1 MIQFQ
6 HATLPNGLRIV
17 AETHPQA
24 YTAAFGYFVRSGG
37 RDEVDEESGLS
48 HFLEHMLFKGT
59 TRRSATE
66 VNRQLDELGGQSNAY
81 TTEEQT
87 VYYATV
93 IPKYQHRIVDLLTD
107 LMQPA
112 LRSEDFETERLV
124 ILEEIAKYED
134 QPPFGAFERS
144 MEARFGIRGLGR
156 RVLGTV
162 DSIETMTPEAMRAY
176 FHRRYQPG
184 NMVLAAAGNVDFPA
198 LVEQLT
204 EQTAEWPSQPVSQEL
219 LHPAPPQPPEN
230 GGGLSDDIKAQAAQ
244 AYAIRIAAAPAMKDL
259 DRYAMR
265 LLGTMLGDESGS
277 RLFWELV
284 DTGRAELAATWTQE
298 FIDTGSL
305 FTYLACAPEDL
316 ERNLRLIDQATTRL
330 VEGGVEQDELDQA
343 INKTTAALI
352 MQSERP
358 SSRLFAVGNHWLL
371 QDDYVPLETLL
382 ERYRRVTR
390 ENISD
395 LLRRYNLQPQAEVH
409 TAG

>member
-1 MIQFQ
+1 MTQFQ
-6 HATLPNGLRIV
+6 QVTLPNGLRIA
-17 AETHPQA
+17 AEIYPQA

-37 RDEVDEESGLS
+37 RDETDQESGLS

-59 TRRSATE
+59 TRRSAVE
-66 VNRQLDELGGQSNAY
+66 VNRELDELGGQSNAY

-93 IPKYQHRIVDLLTD
+93 IPKYQQRIVDLLTD

-112 LRSEDFETERLV
+112 LRSEDFETERMV

-144 MEARFGIRGLGR
+144 MEARFGVRGLGR

-162 DSIETMTPEAMRAY
+162 ESIEAMAPEAMRSY

-198 LVEQLT
+198 LVEQVT
-204 EQTAEWPSQPVSQEL
+204 EQTAHWPSQPVNQAL
-219 LHPAPPQPPEN
+219 LHPAPPHPPEHAP
-230 GGGLSDDIKAQAAQ
+230 GLSDATKTQAAQ
-244 AYAIRIAAAPAMKDL
+244 AYAIRISDAPAMNDS

-265 LLGTMLGDESGS
+265 LLGTVLGDESGS

-284 DTGRAELAATWTQE
+284 DTGRAELAAIWTQE

-305 FTYLACAPEDL
+305 FTYLVCAPEEL
-316 ERNLRLIDQATTRL
+316 QTNLQLIDQATARL
-330 VEGGVEQDELDQA
+330 VDEGVEQGELEQA

-358 SSRLFAVGNHWLL
+358 GNRLFAVGNHWLL
-371 QDDYVPLETLL
+371 QGDYVPLETLL
-382 ERYRRVTR
+382 ERYRQVTC
-390 ENISD
+390 ESISE
-395 LLRRYNLQPQAEVH
+395 LLKRYHLKPQAEVH
-409 TAG
+409 TTG

>member
-1 MIQFQ
+1 MIEFQ
-6 HATLPNGLRIV
+6 HATLPNGLRIA
-17 AETHPQA
+17 AEIYPQA

-59 TRRSATE
+59 TRRSAAE

-93 IPKYQHRIVDLLTD
+93 IPKYQSRIVDLLTD

-144 MEARFGIRGLGR
+144 MEARYGVRGLGR

-162 DSIETMTPEAMRAY
+162 ESIEAMTPEAMRAY
-176 FHRRYQPG
+176 FHRRYQPT
-184 NMVLAAAGNVDFPA
+184 NMVLAAAGNIDFPA

-204 EQTAEWPSQPVSQEL
+204 ELTSAWPSQTVSPDL
-219 LHPAPPQPPEN
+219 LYPAPAQPMEQDGEPLEE
-230 GGGLSDDIKAQAAQ
+230 LKAQAAQ
-244 AYAIRIAAAPAMKDL
+244 AYAIRIADAPAMSDM

-265 LLGTMLGDESGS
+265 LVAAVLGDESGS

-284 DTGRAELAATWTQE
+284 DTGRAEVAATWAQE
-298 FIDTGSL
+298 FIDTGAM
-305 FTYLACAPEDL
+305 FTYLICAPEDL
-316 ERNLRLIDQATTRL
+316 EANLRLIDEATTRL
-330 VEGGVEQDELDQA
+330 IEEGVEQEELDQA
-343 INKTTAALI
+343 INKTTAGLI

-358 SSRLFAVGNHWLL
+358 SSRLFAVGNHWLM

-382 ERYRRVTR
+382 DRYRNVTR
-390 ENISD
+390 ESVSRLLERYD
-395 LLRRYNLQPQAEVH
+395 LKPQAEVH